1 MKKILKEKEPVGM
14 LISQTSRNL
23 LRFLALQLKEYEV
36 TPEQWSVLKSLG
48 SNDGV
53 TQKELSQ
60 KTDKDQA
67 TLTRILDILE
77 RKLLIERRPNK
88 EDRRSFL
95 IHITESGKNLKEHLY
110 PFIEGLYGKQLL
122 NGISEENLNLL
133 QRVLIQINENTKKV
147 FSADK
152 E

>member
-48 SNDGV
+48 INDGV

-95 IHITESGKNLKEHLY
+95 IHITEAGEKLKEHLY

-122 NGISEENLNLL
+122 NGISEEDLNLL
-133 QRVLIQINENTKKV
+133 QQILIQINENTKKV
-147 FSADK
+147 FAADK

>member
-48 SNDGV
+48 IHDGV

-95 IHITESGKNLKEHLY
+95 IHITEAGKNLKEHLY

-133 QRVLIQINENTKKV
+133 QQVLIQINENTKKV

>member
-36 TPEQWSVLKSLG
+36 TPEQWSVLKSLEI
-48 SNDGV
+48 NDGV

-95 IHITESGKNLKEHLY
+95 IHITEAGKKLKEHLY

-122 NGISEENLNLL
+122 NGISEEDLNLL
-133 QRVLIQINENTKKV
+133 QQVLIQINENTKKV
-147 FSADK
+147 FAADK

>member
-36 TPEQWSVLKSLG
+36 TPEQWSVLKSLEI
-48 SNDGV
+48 NDGV

-95 IHITESGKNLKEHLY
+95 IHITEAGKKLKEHLY

-122 NGISEENLNLL
+122 NGISEEDL
-133 QRVLIQINENTKKV
+133 TC
-147 FSADK
+147 FSRS
-152 E
+152 

>member
-1 MKKILKEKEPVGM
+1 MKKVLKEKEPVGM

-48 SNDGV
+48 ITDGI

-133 QRVLIQINENTKKV
+133 QQVLIQINENTKKV
-147 FSADK
+147 FSADN